1 MKGSKLGSKAMR
13 ITAGLAGL
21 GAAAHAHALE
31 WYFQSPGSQLAREI
45 DGLHRDIMWLI
56 IGIFVA
62 VFGAMFWACIY
73 HRKSKGHAAEQF
85 HENTTVELLWTVI
98 PAIILVVIAWPV
110 TKVVIAQKDTSAP
123 DITVK
128 VTGYQ
133 WKWGY
138 DYIKGEGEGISFVSM
153 LSTPRDQIENKA
165 PKGEHYLLE
174 VDNEM
179 VVPVGKKIRM
189 ITTAADVIHSWWVPA
204 FGAKQDA
211 IPGFLRD
218 LWFKPEIT
226 GTFRSQCVELCG
238 KEHGFMPIVVEVRS
252 QEDYTKWVGEQ
263 KKLMLA
269 AVEDTNRQWSEAD
282 LVKRGEQA
290 FNQHCAVCH
299 QQNGQGVPNTFPP
312 LVGSNVVSGP
322 KGGQIRIVL
331 NGRKGGYRPNTAMLI
346 QLVNLVVQANDLP
359 RAGSLMSSWLA
370 KYPADLS
377 VRLEYANLLMQQ
389 QNNPV
394 AIAQFQA
401 VLKQDPTNIV
411 ALNNLGWLL
420 QTSDPKRALTLLIE
434 AQKIAPNSADI
445 ADTLGW
451 VKVQQKDVASG
462 LALLNKAHASQ
473 PQDGEISY
481 HLVVALDAGG
491 QHGPARQ
498 LLKTLL
504 ASGAKFQDLPA
515 ANKLAADW
523 R

>member
-179 VVPVGKKIRM
+179 VVPVGKKIRV

-218 LWFKPEIT
+218 LWFKPEVT

-238 KEHGFMPIVVEVRS
+238 KEHGFMPIVVRVVS
-252 QEDYTKWVGEQ
+252 QEDYGKWVGEQ
-263 KKLMLA
+263 KKMLLA
-269 AVEDTNRQWSEAD
+269 QQDDPNKKWDAQEIIA
-282 LVKRGEQA
+282 RGEKVYGA
-290 FNQHCAVCH
+290 NCVACH
-299 QQNGQGVPNTFPP
+299 QATGKGMPPAFPP
-312 LVGSNVVSGP
+312 LAGAKLVSGP
-322 KGGQIRIVL
+322 KEGHIDMVL
-331 NGRKGGYRPNTAMLI
+331 NGKPGTAMAPFGK
-346 QLVNLVVQANDLP
+346 QLSDT
-359 RAGSLMSSWLA
+359 
-370 KYPADLS
+370 
-377 VRLEYANLLMQQ
+377 E
-389 QNNPV
+389 
-394 AIAQFQA
+394 IAA
-401 VLKQDPTNIV
+401 V
-411 ALNNLGWLL
+411 
-420 QTSDPKRALTLLIE
+420 
-434 AQKIAPNSADI
+434 
-445 ADTLGW
+445 
-451 VKVQQKDVASG
+451 
-462 LALLNKAHASQ
+462 
-473 PQDGEISY
+473 ISY
-481 HLVVALDAGG
+481 ERNSWGNKSGIV
-491 QHGPARQ
+491 QPAEVKARR
-498 LLKTLL
+498 K
-504 ASGAKFQDLPA
+504 
-515 ANKLAADW
+515 
-523 R
+523 